1 MVSANM
7 KRTHVD
13 TVLGQVWWV
22 LDPLLQMAIY
32 VVLVEIIFNRG
43 TPDYPLFIF
52 AAILPW
58 KWLSISLG
66 SATGSITGREGLIR
80 QVQFPKIVLPAG
92 AVVAGTVSFAISL
105 IALALM
111 YVLFL
116 DRLSPW
122 LLAIPII
129 ALVQFTFSLGF
140 GIVLSAVNTF
150 YRDVQ
155 NLLGH
160 IMRLWFYASP
170 GLWSLQDSPR
180 GAVAAADDPQPEPDG
195 ADPRVVSER
204 DLRQRSTAR
213 PLGACSPAWRLRL
226 AAPASCSWSASC
238 SSSAWNRHSRRWSE
252 QMTSKASHREG
263 AVRATSR
270 RRARCRAGCAALTRP
285 RARTWSGSASIERH
299 GQDEYPKGS
308 PPSASATSASATTCA
323 SRGGTP

>member
-1 MVSANM
+1 MSTPQSDALRSAMRVPTQRRSAISLITEGIVELLSRRRLIRYMVSANM

-66 SATGSITGREGLIR
+66 SATGSITGRAGLIR

-105 IALALM
+105 IALGLM

-122 LLAIPII
+122 LLAIPLI
-129 ALVQFTFSLGF
+129 AVVQFTFSLGF

-170 GLWSLQDSPR
+170 GLWSFQDHLEEPSPLRTILQLNPMAPILESYR
-180 GAVAAADDPQPEPDG
+180 NVIYGRLDG
-195 ADPRVVSER
+195 
-204 DLRQRSTAR
+204 
-213 PLGACSPAWRLRL
+213 SPAPPDVVGLGIAFAGSCVLLVTGILLFKRME
-226 AAPASCSWSASC
+226 PAFA
-238 SSSAWNRHSRRWSE
+238 
-252 QMTSKASHREG
+252 K
-263 AVRATSR
+263 VV
-270 RRARCRAGCAALTRP
+270 
-285 RARTWSGSASIERH
+285 
-299 GQDEYPKGS
+299 
-308 PPSASATSASATTCA
+308 
-323 SRGGTP
+323 

>member
-1 MVSANM
+1 MRVPTQRRSAISLITEGIVELLSRRRLIRYMVSANM

-105 IALALM
+105 IALGLM

-140 GIVLSAVNTF
+140 GIVLARWV
-150 YRDVQ
+150 VQ
-155 NLLGH
+155 THRWN
-160 IMRLWFYASP
+160 WASGP
-170 GLWSLQDSPR
+170 KCSRSP
-180 GAVAAADDPQPEPDG
+180 
-195 ADPRVVSER
+195 
-204 DLRQRSTAR
+204 T
-213 PLGACSPAWRLRL
+213 
-226 AAPASCSWSASC
+226 
-238 SSSAWNRHSRRWSE
+238 
-252 QMTSKASHREG
+252 
-263 AVRATSR
+263 
-270 RRARCRAGCAALTRP
+270 
-285 RARTWSGSASIERH
+285 
-299 GQDEYPKGS
+299 
-308 PPSASATSASATTCA
+308 
-323 SRGGTP
+323 

>member
-1 MVSANM
+1 MSTPQSDALRSTMRVPTQKRSAISLITEGIVELLSRRRLIRYMVSANM

-105 IALALM
+105 IALGMM
-111 YVLFL
+111 YILFL

-122 LLAIPII
+122 LLTIPII
-129 ALVQFTFSLGF
+129 AIVQFTFSLGF

-170 GLWSLQDSPR
+170 GLWSFQDHLQEPSLLRTILGLNPMAPILESYRNVIYGNLDGSHSP
-180 GAVAAADDPQPEPDG
+180 PD
-195 ADPRVVSER
+195 V
-204 DLRQRSTAR
+204 
-213 PLGACSPAWRLRL
+213 LGLGL
-226 AAPASCSWSASC
+226 AFAASCVLLVLGILLFKRMEPAF
-238 SSSAWNRHSRRWSE
+238 A
-252 QMTSKASHREG
+252 K
-263 AVRATSR
+263 VV
-270 RRARCRAGCAALTRP
+270 
-285 RARTWSGSASIERH
+285 
-299 GQDEYPKGS
+299 
-308 PPSASATSASATTCA
+308 
-323 SRGGTP
+323 

>member
-1 MVSANM
+1 MSTPQSDALRSNLRVPTQRRSATSLVVEGIAELLSRRRLIRYMVSANM
-7 KRTHVD
+7 KRTHAD

-22 LDPLLQMAIY
+22 LDPLLQMVIY
-32 VVLVEIIFNRG
+32 VVLVEIIFDRG

-116 DRLSPW
+116 HRLSPW

-129 ALVQFTFSLGF
+129 ALVQFTFSLGL

-160 IMRLWFYASP
+160 IVRLWFYASP
-170 GLWSLQDSPR
+170 GLWSFQDHLQEPSLLRTILGLNPMAPILESYRNVIYGNLDGS
-180 GAVAAADDPQPEPDG
+180 AAAPDVIGLALAFVGSVVLLLTGILLFKRMEP
-195 ADPRVVSER
+195 AFAKVV
-204 DLRQRSTAR
+204 
-213 PLGACSPAWRLRL
+213 
-226 AAPASCSWSASC
+226 
-238 SSSAWNRHSRRWSE
+238 
-252 QMTSKASHREG
+252 
-263 AVRATSR
+263 
-270 RRARCRAGCAALTRP
+270 
-285 RARTWSGSASIERH
+285 
-299 GQDEYPKGS
+299 
-308 PPSASATSASATTCA
+308 
-323 SRGGTP
+323 